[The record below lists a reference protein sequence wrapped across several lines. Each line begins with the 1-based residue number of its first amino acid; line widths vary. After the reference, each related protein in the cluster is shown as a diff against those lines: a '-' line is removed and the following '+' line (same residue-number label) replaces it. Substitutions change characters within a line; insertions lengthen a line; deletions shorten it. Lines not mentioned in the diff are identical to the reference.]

1 MIRPTWKALTVAG
14 CILAAGVLVNA
25 ESKNSKQPEPPKRLV
40 INAATV
46 SVDGSTLFVDG
57 VNLGAEPFVTLG
69 GMPLGG
75 VQVDAT
81 GRQLVAVMPDLTP
94 GTYRLVI
101 RHRHFPLVAAL
112 DLAVGTSG
120 PAGPAGVMG
129 PIGPTGP
136 MGPAGPQGEQGPPGP
151 AGDAGG
157 GSGSGPIYFAGSV
170 LSNGVV
176 KFGGGFTVVRMS
188 AGKYHITIPRTST
201 GFFLT
206 VLASPMIAGTATV
219 ANYVKDGL
227 TGDNG
232 IDIEIRNVSG
242 TLTDGAFNFMAI
254 ERS

>member
-1 MIRPTWKALTVAG
+1 MIRLTWKALTVAG
-14 CILAAGVLVNA
+14 CILAAGALVNA
-25 ESKNSKQPEPPKRLV
+25 ESQNSKQSAPPQRLV

-57 VNLGAEPFVTLG
+57 VNLGTEPFVTLG

-112 DLAVGTSG
+112 DLAVGASG
-120 PAGPAGVMG
+120 PAGPEG
-129 PIGPTGP
+129 PVGPMGPTGP
-136 MGPAGPQGEQGPPGP
+136 EGPQGEQGPAGP

-157 GSGSGPIYFAGSV
+157 GSGGSGPTYFAGSV
-170 LSNGVV
+170 LSSGVV

-242 TLTDGAFNFMAI
+242 TLVDGPFNFMAI